1 MLFSG
6 WRGSVGGAG
15 DGTGVAAPLFTT
27 KEHFHHAY
35 RRPVRAV
42 RPATVECRRNRQRG
56 VPRCCL
62 RWRVGDQDGNCHHHD
77 PSLDLDDQTGS
88 GGVPRLP
95 AVPVT
100 RSSTTVAGAATTT
113 IDPTVMAAAQQA
125 CAALRPAGG
134 AGFGGGGGGLNGPQ
148 AAAYRTCL
156 QQHGVTL
163 PAAGQGTPP
172 SSIDR
177 TNPAFAAAAQAC
189 ASLRPARGATT
200 STTA

>member
-1 MLFSG
+1 MHTGVRSARSG
-6 WRGSVGGAG
+6 QRLWSVAAIASVVFLAAACGGGSGTKTATATTTIPPSTSTTRPGAG
-15 DGTGVAAPLFTT
+15 AFRVYQQCLAA
-27 KEHFHHAY
+27 H
-35 RRPVRAV
+35 
-42 RPATVECRRNRQRG
+42 G
-56 VPRCCL
+56 
-62 RWRVGDQDGNCHHHD
+62 
-77 PSLDLDDQTGS
+77 
-88 GGVPRLP
+88 
-95 AVPVT
+95 VT